1 MGPVID
7 SWLPRGGHY
16 FVSAELRE
24 QVQTSLGNAY
34 SIERELGGGGM
45 SRTYVAME
53 NALSRR
59 VVVKVLSP
67 ELAAGVSVDRFRRE
81 IMLAAKLQHPHVV
94 PVLSSGDADGLPWFT
109 MPYVEGESLR
119 AKLARGPRSISQLTG
134 ILRDVARALEFA
146 HGHGVVHRDIKPDN
160 VLLAGSSA
168 TVTDFGIAKAISA
181 ARTGPEGA
189 TLTMAGTSIG
199 SPAYMAPEQAA
210 GDPNIDHRSDI
221 YAFGCMAYELLAGR
235 PPFIGAS
242 PAKLLGA
249 HLGETPRD
257 VRELRPDAPP
267 ALADLV
273 MRCLQKDPDER
284 PSQAVDLVRVLD
296 SVTSSGSSTAA
307 PAILAPRI
315 RAGRALGMWAGAT
328 ALVGL
333 TAWAATASIGLPTW
347 VLPGSLGVMLAG
359 LPAIAFTAWVQR
371 TTQKA
376 YTATPTFTPGGT
388 PTGQGTLLTLAMKAS
403 PHVSWHRTWMGGAIA
418 VGAFVVLVVGFMVMR
433 ALGIGPAGSLM
444 GRGAFG
450 AKERLVVADFR
461 SPANDSTLGATVA
474 EAIRTDLT
482 QSANLSVM
490 TRAAVRD
497 VMQRMQKPAGASMT
511 FETAREVATREGAKA
526 VLDGAVDRVGTGYVV
541 SARLVSA
548 LDGTELATFRET
560 AADDGELI
568 ASLGEL
574 ARDVRERVGESL
586 KTIRDAKP
594 LERVTTSSLPAL
606 KKYVEGMYQIE
617 TLGDND
623 RGRALLYEAVALDS
637 TFAMAWRRL
646 AASMAVNVSTMRA
659 AQMAA
664 IEKAY
669 RYRDRLSDNERLTTE
684 AGYYSYGPSP
694 DYERTAAAY
703 EALLERDSM
712 SSPALN
718 NGGLRYA
725 RMRNYARAEELLR
738 RAIAVPQPFG
748 GSFTNLAAIQVAMG
762 KLAAAESTQ
771 AAYRSRLPSNAA
783 HWVNDATIAVGRS
796 DLAKSDEIARAA
808 FADAKVAT
816 TREFAAMQLKQ
827 GAQVRGKVRETLT
840 WLNEVAK
847 VQSAQAQTRMP
858 ALRAAL
864 DSAVLRGFFLGDT
877 TGARDQIRRAL
888 AKTQMESLPASERQW
903 LLLLYLSS
911 AVGDGA
917 AARGALQSFERDLPQ
932 MGVAQASGALADAR
946 GHAALAAGRAE
957 EAIPFFREADRTYAS
972 CERCTMINLARA
984 FDLAG
989 QRDSAIAYFQR
1000 FVDTPHPYLDE
1011 DQDWLAGSYKRLGE
1025 LYESTGD
1032 LPKAA
1037 TNLEK
1042 FIELWKD
1049 ADPELQPKVR
1059 DARGR
1064 LERIRAEMA
1073 RKG

>member
-1 MGPVID
+1 
-7 SWLPRGGHY
+7 
-16 FVSAELRE
+16 
-24 QVQTSLGNAY
+24 
-34 SIERELGGGGM
+34 M

-53 NALSRR
+53 QALSRR

-119 AKLARGPRSISQLTG
+119 ARLARGPMGLGEITG

-235 PPFIGAS
+235 PPFTGSS

-249 HLGETPRD
+249 HLGEMPRD
-257 VRELRPDAPP
+257 IRELRADTPT

-273 MRCLQKDPDER
+273 MRCLQKDPDAR
-284 PSQAVDLVRVLD
+284 PSQAIDLVRVLD
-296 SVTSSGSSTAA
+296 SVTSSGGTAA
-307 PAILAPRI
+307 APTILAPRI
-315 RAGRALGMWAGAT
+315 RAGRALALWAVAT

-333 TAWAATASIGLPTW
+333 TAWAATSVIGLPSW
-347 VLPGSLGVMLAG
+347 VFPGSLGVMMAG

-403 PHVSWHRTWMGGAIA
+403 PHVSWQRTWLGGAIA
-418 VGAFVVLVVGFMVMR
+418 VGSFVVLVVGFMVMR
-433 ALGIGPAGSLM
+433 ALGIGPVGSLM
-444 GRGAFG
+444 ARGAFG
-450 AKERLVVADFR
+450 AKEKLIVADFR
-461 SPANDSTLGATVA
+461 SPATDSTLGATVA

-482 QSANLSVM
+482 QSQNLNVM

-497 VMQRMQKPAGASMT
+497 VMQLMQKAPDASMAY
-511 FETAREVATREGAKA
+511 ETAREVATREGAKA
-526 VLDGAVDRVGTGYVV
+526 LLDGAVDRVGTGYVV

-548 LDGTELATFRET
+548 IDGGELATFRAT
-560 AADDGELI
+560 AANDGELI

-574 ARDVRERVGESL
+574 AKDIRERVGESL
-586 KTIRDAKP
+586 KTIRDTKA

-606 KKYVEGMYQIE
+606 KKYVEGMYVVE
-617 TLGDND
+617 ALDD
-623 RGRALLYEAVALDS
+623 RARGRALLYEAVAIDS
-637 TFAMAWRRL
+637 TFAMAWRRI
-646 AASMAVNVSTMRA
+646 AATYAGDGSGRA

-664 IEKAY
+664 IQKAY
-669 RYRDRLSDNERLTTE
+669 QYRDRLSDNERLTTE
-684 AGYYSYGPSP
+684 AGYHSYGPSP
-694 DYERTAAAY
+694 DLDRTIAAY
-703 EALLERDSM
+703 EALLERDSL

-718 NGGLRYA
+718 NGGIRY
-725 RMRNYARAEELLR
+725 MRKRDYERAEALLR
-738 RAIAVPQPFG
+738 RAIAIPEPFG
-748 GSFTNLAAIQVAMG
+748 GSFGNLMQTQIAQG
-762 KLAAAESTQ
+762 KFSAAEST
-771 AAYRSRLPSNAA
+771 AAAFRQLLPSSSG
-783 HWVNDATIAVGRS
+783 HWQSDAYLAVGRGHIDS
-796 DLAKSDEIARAA
+796 VESLARAT
-808 FADAKVAT
+808 FENPKL
-816 TREFAAMQLKQ
+816 AAQRDYAALMITQSSSI
-827 GAQVRGKVRETLT
+827 RGRVREAMRWAGTAESVL
-840 WLNEVAK
+840 AAR
-847 VQSAQAQTRMP
+847 SATKMP
-858 ALRAAL
+858 ELRASL
-864 DSAVLRGFFLGDT
+864 DSAWMRAFYLGDSA
-877 TGARDQIRRAL
+877 GAREQVRRVL
-888 AKTQMESLPASERQW
+888 AKTPMESLPASERQW
-903 LLLLYLSS
+903 RFLLSIAEAS
-911 AVGDGA
+911 GDAA
-917 AARGALQSFERDLPQ
+917 AARTALQAFERDLPQ
-932 MGVAQASGALADAR
+932 MGMDQAAGALAEAR
-946 GHAALAAGRAE
+946 AVSLLTAGNPAD
-957 EAIPFFREADRTYAS
+957 AIPLFREADRTFYTCA
-972 CERCTMINLARA
+972 RCTMINLARA

-1000 FVDTPHPYLDE
+1000 FVDTPHVFMFE
-1011 DQDWLAGSYKRLGE
+1011 DQDFLAGSYKRLGE
-1025 LYESTGD
+1025 LYEAAGD

-1037 TNLEK
+1037 ANLEK
-1042 FIELWKD
+1042 FVELWKD

-1059 DARGR
+1059 DARER
-1064 LERIRAEMA
+1064 LTRIRAELA
-1073 RKG
+1073 RRG

>member
-1 MGPVID
+1 MSV
-7 SWLPRGGHY
+7 
-16 FVSAELRE
+16 ELRE
-24 QVQTSLGNAY
+24 QVQTSLGSAY

-53 NALSRR
+53 QALSRR

-67 ELAAGVSVDRFRRE
+67 ELAAGVSVERFRRE
-81 IMLAAKLQHPHVV
+81 IMLAAKLQHPHIV

-119 AKLARGPRSISQLTG
+119 HRLSRGALGIGEATG

-168 TVTDFGIAKAISA
+168 TVTDFGIAKAITA

-199 SPAYMAPEQAA
+199 SPAYMSPEQAA

-235 PPFIGAS
+235 PPFIGSS

-257 VRELRPDAPP
+257 VRELRVDVPP

-273 MRCLQKDPDER
+273 MRSLAKDPDHR
-284 PSQAVDLVRVLD
+284 PGQASDLVRVLD
-296 SVTSSGSSTAA
+296 SVTSSGASTAA
-307 PAILAPRI
+307 PSILAPRI
-315 RAGRALGMWAGAT
+315 RAGRALASWAVAT

-333 TAWAATASIGLPTW
+333 TAWAATVAIGLPSW
-347 VLPGSLGVMLAG
+347 VMPGSLGVMLAG
-359 LPAIAFTAWVQR
+359 LPAIVFTAWVQR

-388 PTGQGTLLTLAMKAS
+388 PTGQGTLMTLAMKAS

-418 VGAFVVLVVGFMVMR
+418 VGAFVVLVVGWMVMR
-433 ALGIGPAGSLM
+433 ALGIGPAGSLI

-450 AKERLVVADFR
+450 AKEKLVVADFR

-497 VMQRMQKPAGASMT
+497 VMQLMQKAAGASMT
-511 FETAREVATREGAKA
+511 YEIAREVATREGAKA
-526 VLDGAVDRVGTGYVV
+526 LLDGAVDRVGTGYVV

-548 LDGTELATFRET
+548 LDGGELETFRVT
-560 AADDGELI
+560 AANDGELI

-574 ARDVRERVGESL
+574 AKDVRERVGESL
-586 KTIRDAKP
+586 KSIRETRA
-594 LERVTTSSLPAL
+594 LERVTTASLPAL

-617 TLGDND
+617 ALGDND
-623 RGRALLYEAVALDS
+623 RGPALLYEAVALDS
-637 TFAMAWRRL
+637 TFAMAWRRI
-646 AASMAVNVSTMRA
+646 AASLSIYGPTRRA

-684 AGYYSYGPSP
+684 AGYYSFGPNP
-694 DYERTAAAY
+694 DLERSAAAY
-703 EALLERDSM
+703 EAILERDST

-725 RMRNYARAEELLR
+725 QMRNYARAEELLR
-738 RAIAVPQPFG
+738 RATAVPQPFG
-748 GSFTNLAAIQVAMG
+748 GAFTNLVGLQVAMG
-762 KLAAAESTQ
+762 KLSAAESTQ
-771 AAYRSRLPSNAA
+771 AAFRSRLPSNTGR
-783 HWVNDATIAVGRS
+783 WYSDAILAVGRS
-796 DLAKSDEIARAA
+796 DLARSDSIARAA
-808 FADAKVAT
+808 FADPKAASS
-816 TREFAAMQLKQ
+816 REFSAIQLKQ
-827 GAQVRGKVRETLT
+827 SAQVGGRIREALN
-840 WLNEVAK
+840 WLGEVAEL
-847 VQSAQAQTRMP
+847 QSGEAQTRLP

-864 DSAVLRGFFLGDT
+864 DSAFLRAFFVGDT
-877 TGARDQIRRAL
+877 AAAREQIRRAL
-888 AKTQMESLPASERQW
+888 AKTPMESLQASERPWQQV
-903 LLLLYLSS
+903 LYLAS
-911 AVGDGA
+911 ASGDAA
-917 AARGALQSFERDLPQ
+917 AARGALQAFERDLPQ
-932 MGVAQASGALADAR
+932 MGVEQASGALAEAR
-946 GHAALAAGRAE
+946 GHAALAAGRAAD
-957 EAIPFFREADRTYAS
+957 AIPLFREADRTYAS
-972 CERCTMINLARA
+972 CARCAMINLARA
-984 FDLAG
+984 FDLSG
-989 QRDSAIAYFQR
+989 KRDSAIAYFQQ
-1000 FVDTPHPYLDE
+1000 FVDTPHGYLDE

-1037 TNLEK
+1037 TNLQK
-1042 FIELWKD
+1042 FIELWKN
-1049 ADPELQPKVR
+1049 ADPELQPRVR
-1059 DARGR
+1059 DARAR

>member
-1 MGPVID
+1 
-7 SWLPRGGHY
+7 
-16 FVSAELRE
+16 VSVELRD
-24 QVQTSLGNAY
+24 QVQSSLGTAY
-34 SIERELGGGGM
+34 TIERELGGGGM

-53 NALSRR
+53 QALSRR

-81 IMLAAKLQHPHVV
+81 IMLAAKLQHPHIV

-119 AKLARGPRSISQLTG
+119 ARLSRGPLGIGAVTG

-146 HGHGVVHRDIKPDN
+146 HSHGVVHRDIKPDN

-168 TVTDFGIAKAISA
+168 TVTDFGIAKAITA

-235 PPFIGAS
+235 PPFVGQS

-249 HLGETPRD
+249 HLGEAPRD
-257 VRELRPDAPP
+257 VREFRADAPP
-267 ALADLV
+267 VLADLV
-273 MRCLQKDPDER
+273 MRCLAKDPDHR
-284 PSQAVDLVRVLD
+284 PSQATDLVRVLD

-315 RAGRALGMWAGAT
+315 RAARALAMWAGAT

-333 TAWAATASIGLPTW
+333 TAWAATTVIGLPSW
-347 VLPGSLGVMLAG
+347 VFPGSLGVMMAG

-403 PHVSWHRTWMGGAIA
+403 PHVSWQRTWMGGAVA

-433 ALGIGPAGSLM
+433 ALGIGPVGSLM
-444 GRGAFG
+444 ARGAFG
-450 AKERLVVADFR
+450 AKEKLIVADFR
-461 SPANDSTLGATVA
+461 SPASDSTLGSTVA

-497 VMQRMQKPAGASMT
+497 VMQLMQKDPGASMT
-511 FETAREVATREGAKA
+511 YETAREVATREGAKA
-526 VLDGAVDRVGTGYVV
+526 LLDGSVERVGTGYVV
-541 SARLVSA
+541 SSRLVSA
-548 LDGTELATFRET
+548 LDGAELATFRAT
-560 AADDGELI
+560 AANDGELI
-568 ASLGEL
+568 SSLGGL
-574 ARDVRERVGESL
+574 AKDIRERVGESL
-586 KTIRDAKP
+586 KSIREAKS

-606 KKYVEGMYQIE
+606 KKYVEGLYLIQA
-617 TLGDND
+617 LGDVE
-623 RGRALLYEAVALDS
+623 RGRALLYESVAIDS
-637 TFAMAWRRL
+637 TFAMAWRRI
-646 AASMAVNVSTMRA
+646 AASYVGGGSGRA

-669 RYRDRLSDNERLTTE
+669 RYRDRLSDNERLVTE
-684 AGYYSYGPSP
+684 AGYHSYGPAP
-694 DYERTAAAY
+694 DLDRIIAAY
-703 EALLERDSM
+703 DALLERDSLNG
-712 SSPALN
+712 PALN
-718 NGGLRYA
+718 NGGSRYA
-725 RMRNYARAEELLR
+725 AKRDYARAEQLLR
-738 RAIAVPQPFG
+738 RASLLQGPFG
-748 GSFTNLAAIQVAMG
+748 GAFLNLTEAQIAQG
-762 KLAAAESTQ
+762 KFAAAESTAVAFR
-771 AAYRSRLPSNAA
+771 AALPSNGG
-783 HWVNDATIAVGRS
+783 HWALDASIAIGRL
-796 DLAKSDEIARAA
+796 DFTTVEQ
-808 FADAKVAT
+808 VAT
-816 TREFAAMQLKQ
+816 STYNDPKAGTQRDFSSFTL
-827 GAQVRGKVRETLT
+827 AQVRSVRGQIRHAMRFVGESEAIAAARSDT
-840 WLNEVAK
+840 K
-847 VQSAQAQTRMP
+847 MP
-858 ALRAAL
+858 VLRASL
-864 DSAVLRGFFLGDT
+864 DSAWMRAFFLGDAA
-877 TGARDQIRRAL
+877 GAREQVRKAL
-888 AKTQMESLPASERQW
+888 ATIPMESLPASERLWQ
-903 LLLLYLSS
+903 YLIAIAQAS
-911 AVGDGA
+911 ADTP
-917 AARGALQSFERDLPQ
+917 AARTALRSFERDLPQ
-932 MGVAQASGALADAR
+932 MGVLQSSGALAEAR
-946 GHAALAAGRAE
+946 GHVALAEGRAVD
-957 EAIPFFREADRTYAS
+957 AIPLFREADRTYAA
-972 CERCTMINLARA
+972 CARCTMIALARA

-1000 FVDTPHPYLDE
+1000 FIDTPHAYLDQ

-1025 LYESTGD
+1025 LHEAAGD
-1032 LPKAA
+1032 LPKAVS
-1037 TNLEK
+1037 NLEK

-1059 DARGR
+1059 DARDR
-1064 LERIRAEMA
+1064 LTRLRAEIA
-1073 RKG
+1073 RRG

>member
-1 MGPVID
+1 MSV
-7 SWLPRGGHY
+7 
-16 FVSAELRE
+16 ELRD
-24 QVQTSLGNAY
+24 QVQSSLGTAY
-34 SIERELGGGGM
+34 TIERELGGGGM

-53 NALSRR
+53 QALSRR

-81 IMLAAKLQHPHVV
+81 IMLAAKLQHPHIV

-119 AKLARGPRSISQLTG
+119 ARLSRGPLGIGAITG

-146 HGHGVVHRDIKPDN
+146 HAHGVVHRDIKPDN

-168 TVTDFGIAKAISA
+168 TVTDFGIAKAITA

-235 PPFIGAS
+235 PPFIGTS

-257 VRELRPDAPP
+257 VREFRPDAPP

-273 MRCLQKDPDER
+273 MRCLAKDPDHR
-284 PSQAVDLVRVLD
+284 PSQASDVVRVLD
-296 SVTSSGSSTAA
+296 SVTSSGASAAA

-315 RAGRALGMWAGAT
+315 RAGRALAMWAGAT

-333 TAWAATASIGLPTW
+333 TAWAATAVIGLPSW
-347 VLPGSLGVMLAG
+347 VFPGSLGVMMAG

-418 VGAFVVLVVGFMVMR
+418 VGAFVVLVVGWMVMR
-433 ALGIGPAGSLM
+433 ALGIGPAGSLI

-461 SPANDSTLGATVA
+461 SPASDSTLGATVA
-474 EAIRTDLT
+474 EAIRTDLA

-497 VMQRMQKPAGASMT
+497 VMQLMQKDPGASMIY
-511 FETAREVATREGAKA
+511 ETAREVATREGAKA
-526 VLDGAVDRVGTGYVV
+526 LLDGAVDRVGTGYVV

-548 LDGTELATFRET
+548 IDGGELATFRAT
-560 AADDGELI
+560 AANDGELI
-568 ASLGEL
+568 SALGGL
-574 ARDVRERVGESL
+574 AKDIRETVGESL
-586 KTIRDAKP
+586 KTIRDTKA
-594 LERVTTSSLPAL
+594 LERVTTASLPAL
-606 KKYVEGMYQIE
+606 KKYVEGMYVIE
-617 TLGDND
+617 ALDD
-623 RGRALLYEAVALDS
+623 RERGRAMLYEAVSIDS
-637 TFAMAWRRL
+637 TFAMAWRRI
-646 AASMAVNVSTMRA
+646 AASYAGQGSGRA

-684 AGYYSYGPSP
+684 AGYHSYGPSP
-694 DYERTAAAY
+694 DIERTVAAY
-703 EALLERDSM
+703 EALLERDSL

-718 NGGLRYA
+718 NGGLRY
-725 RMRNYARAEELLR
+725 RLMRNYARSEELLR
-738 RAIAVPQPFG
+738 RAIAIPEPFG
-748 GSFTNLAAIQVAMG
+748 GSFTNLIETQVARG
-762 KLAAAESTQ
+762 NLAAAETT
-771 AAYRSRLPSNAA
+771 AAAFRRVLPSSAA
-783 HWVNDATIAVGRS
+783 HWQADANIAVGRMDIDS
-796 DLAKSDEIARAA
+796 LASMAKAKLADPKAA
-808 FADAKVAT
+808 SQRD
-816 TREFAAMQLKQ
+816 FAALLLGQVN
-827 GAQVRGKVRETLT
+827 AVRGKVREATR
-840 WLNEVAK
+840 WIGESEAIQ
-847 VQSAQAQTRMP
+847 VQQSETKMP
-858 ALRAAL
+858 VLRASL
-864 DSAVLRGFFLGDT
+864 DSAWFRTFFLGDAE
-877 TGARDQIRRAL
+877 GGREQVRRAL
-888 AKTQMESLPASERQW
+888 AQTPMESLPPSERLW
-903 LLLLYLSS
+903 SYVLYI
-911 AVGDGA
+911 AHATGDAGA
-917 AARGALQSFERDLPQ
+917 AQTALQALERDLPQ
-932 MGVAQASGALADAR
+932 MGVAEAAGALAEAR
-946 GHAALAAGRAE
+946 GYAELAAGRGAA
-957 EAIPFFREADRTYAS
+957 AIPHFREADRTFAS
-972 CERCTMINLARA
+972 CDRCAMINLARA

-1000 FVDTPHPYLDE
+1000 FIDTPHAYLFE

-1025 LYESTGD
+1025 LYEAAGD

-1059 DARGR
+1059 DARER
-1064 LERIRAEMA
+1064 LTRIRAELA
-1073 RKG
+1073 RRG

>member
-1 MGPVID
+1 MSV
-7 SWLPRGGHY
+7 
-16 FVSAELRE
+16 ELRD
-24 QVQTSLGNAY
+24 QVQSSLGTAY

-53 NALSRR
+53 QALSRR

-81 IMLAAKLQHPHVV
+81 IMLAAKLQHPHIV

-119 AKLARGPRSISQLTG
+119 ARLSRGPLGIGEITG

-146 HGHGVVHRDIKPDN
+146 HAHGVVHRDIKPDN

-168 TVTDFGIAKAISA
+168 TVTDFGIAKAITA

-221 YAFGCMAYELLAGR
+221 YAFGCMAYEMLAGR
-235 PPFIGAS
+235 PPFIGSS

-249 HLGETPRD
+249 HLGEAPRD
-257 VRELRPDAPP
+257 VREFRADTPP
-267 ALADLV
+267 ALAELV
-273 MRCLQKDPDER
+273 MRCLQKDPDHR
-284 PSQAVDLVRVLD
+284 PSQAIDLVRVLD

-315 RAGRALGMWAGAT
+315 RAGRALALWAGAT

-333 TAWAATASIGLPTW
+333 TAWAATAVIGLPSW
-347 VLPGSLGVMLAG
+347 VFPGSLGVMMAG

-418 VGAFVVLVVGFMVMR
+418 VGAFVMLVVGFMVMR
-433 ALGIGPAGSLM
+433 ALGIGPVGSLM
-444 GRGAFG
+444 ARGAFG
-450 AKERLVVADFR
+450 AKEKLIVADFR
-461 SPANDSTLGATVA
+461 SPASDTTLGATVA

-497 VMQRMQKPAGASMT
+497 VMQLMQKDPSASMRY
-511 FETAREVATREGAKA
+511 ETAREVATREGAKA
-526 VLDGAVDRVGTGYVV
+526 LLDGSVERVGTGYVV

-548 LDGTELATFRET
+548 LDGSEMATFRAT
-560 AADDGELI
+560 AANDGELI
-568 ASLGEL
+568 ASLGGL
-574 ARDVRERVGESL
+574 AKDIRERVGESL
-586 KTIRDAKP
+586 KTIRDAKA
-594 LERVTTSSLPAL
+594 LERVTTASLPAL
-606 KKYVEGMYQIE
+606 KKYVEGMYVIE
-617 TLGDND
+617 ALDD
-623 RGRALLYEAVALDS
+623 RERGRTLLYEAVAIDS
-637 TFAMAWRRL
+637 TFAMAWRRI
-646 AASMAVNVSTMRA
+646 AASYAGQGSGRS

-684 AGYYSYGPSP
+684 AGYHSYGPAP
-694 DYERTAAAY
+694 DFDRTIAAY
-703 EALLERDSM
+703 EALMERDSV

-718 NGGLRYA
+718 NGGLRYLFKSD
-725 RMRNYARAEELLR
+725 YARAEQLLR
-738 RAIAVPQPFG
+738 RAIAVPEPFG
-748 GSFTNLAAIQVAMG
+748 GSFGNLMQAQLSQG
-762 KLAAAESTQ
+762 KLAAAEST
-771 AAYRSRLPSNAA
+771 AVKFREALPSSAA
-783 HWVNDATIAVGRS
+783 HWRGDAQIAVFRQDFDSLERLTRS
-796 DLAKSDEIARAA
+796 VFTDPK
-808 FADAKVAT
+808 KVTQRDFSSMVLGQVSA
-816 TREFAAMQLKQ
+816 
-827 GAQVRGKVRETLT
+827 VRGKVRDAMRWTGESEAILARNSDT
-840 WLNEVAK
+840 K
-847 VQSAQAQTRMP
+847 MP
-858 ALRAAL
+858 VLRASL
-864 DSAVLRGFFLGDT
+864 DSAWLRAHFLGDAA
-877 TGARDQIRRAL
+877 GARDQLRRAL
-888 AKTQMESLPASERQW
+888 ATVPMESLPASERQW
-903 LLLLYLSS
+903 DFLLQI
-911 AVGDGA
+911 AEVTGDLP
-917 AARGALQSFERDLPQ
+917 AARSALQSIERDLPQ
-932 MGVAQASGALADAR
+932 MGVAQSAGALARAR
-946 GHAALAAGRAE
+946 AALEMTAGRPEA
-957 EAIPFFREADRTYAS
+957 AIPLLREAERTYYL
-972 CERCTMINLARA
+972 CDRCAMIPLARA

-1000 FVDTPHPYLDE
+1000 FVDTPHTFLFE

-1025 LYESTGD
+1025 LYEASGD

-1042 FIELWKD
+1042 FVELWKD

-1059 DARGR
+1059 DARDR
-1064 LERIRAEMA
+1064 LTRIRAELA
-1073 RKG
+1073 RRG

>member
-1 MGPVID
+1 
-7 SWLPRGGHY
+7 
-16 FVSAELRE
+16 VSIELRD
-24 QVQTSLGNAY
+24 QVQSSLGTAY
-34 SIERELGGGGM
+34 TIERELGGGGM

-53 NALSRR
+53 QALSRR

-81 IMLAAKLQHPHVV
+81 IMLAAKLQHPHIV
-94 PVLSSGDADGLPWFT
+94 PVLSSGDAEGLPWFT

-119 AKLARGPRSISQLTG
+119 ARLSRGPLGIGAVTG
-134 ILRDVARALEFA
+134 IMRDVARALEFA
-146 HGHGVVHRDIKPDN
+146 HSHGVVHRDIKPDN

-168 TVTDFGIAKAISA
+168 TVTDFGIAKAITA

-235 PPFIGAS
+235 PPFTGSS

-249 HLGETPRD
+249 HLGEAPRD
-257 VRELRPDAPP
+257 VREFRADAPP

-273 MRCLQKDPDER
+273 MRCLQKDPDAR
-284 PSQAVDLVRVLD
+284 PSQASDLVRVLD

-315 RAGRALGMWAGAT
+315 RAGRALAMWAGAT

-333 TAWAATASIGLPTW
+333 TAWAATSVIGLPSW
-347 VLPGSLGVMLAG
+347 VFPGSLGVMMAG

-418 VGAFVVLVVGFMVMR
+418 VGAFVVLVVGWMVMR
-433 ALGIGPAGSLM
+433 ALGIGPAASLI

-450 AKERLVVADFR
+450 TKEKLVVADFR
-461 SPANDSTLGATVA
+461 SPASDSTLGATVA

-497 VMQRMQKPAGASMT
+497 VMQLMQKDPGASMVY
-511 FETAREVATREGAKA
+511 ETAREVATREGAKA
-526 VLDGAVDRVGTGYVV
+526 LLDGAVDRVGTGYVV

-548 LDGTELATFRET
+548 IDGGELATFRAT
-560 AADDGELI
+560 AANDGELI
-568 ASLGEL
+568 SALGGL
-574 ARDVRERVGESL
+574 AKDIRETVGESL
-586 KTIRDAKP
+586 KTIRDTKA
-594 LERVTTSSLPAL
+594 LERVTTASLPAL
-606 KKYVEGMYQIE
+606 KKYVEGMYVIE
-617 TLGDND
+617 ALDD
-623 RGRALLYEAVALDS
+623 RERGRAMLYEAVSIDS
-637 TFAMAWRRL
+637 TFAMAWRRI
-646 AASMAVNVSTMRA
+646 AASYAGQGSGRA
-659 AQMAA
+659 AQMTA

-684 AGYYSYGPSP
+684 AGYHSYGPSP
-694 DYERTAAAY
+694 DIERTVAAY
-703 EALLERDSM
+703 EALLERDSL

-718 NGGLRYA
+718 NGGLRY
-725 RMRNYARAEELLR
+725 RLMRNYARSEELLR
-738 RAIAVPQPFG
+738 RAIAIPEPFG
-748 GSFTNLAAIQVAMG
+748 GSFTNLIETQVAQG
-762 KLAAAESTQ
+762 NLAAAETT
-771 AAYRSRLPSNAA
+771 AAAFRRALPSSAA
-783 HWVNDATIAVGRS
+783 HWQADANIAVGRMDVDS
-796 DLAKSDEIARAA
+796 LAAMAKAKLADPKAA
-808 FADAKVAT
+808 SQRD
-816 TREFAAMQLKQ
+816 FAALLLGQVN
-827 GAQVRGKVRETLT
+827 AVRGKVREATR
-840 WLNEVAK
+840 WIGESEAIQ
-847 VQSAQAQTRMP
+847 VQQSETKMP
-858 ALRAAL
+858 VLRASL
-864 DSAVLRGFFLGDT
+864 DSAWFRTFFLGDAE
-877 TGARDQIRRAL
+877 GGREQVRRAL
-888 AKTQMESLPASERQW
+888 ARTPMESLPPSERLW
-903 LLLLYLSS
+903 SYMLYI
-911 AVGDGA
+911 AHAAGDAGA
-917 AARGALQSFERDLPQ
+917 AQTALQALERDMPQ
-932 MGVAQASGALADAR
+932 MGVAQAAGALAEAR
-946 GHAALAAGRAE
+946 GYAELAAGRGAA
-957 EAIPFFREADRTYAS
+957 AIPHFREADRTFAS
-972 CERCTMINLARA
+972 CDRCAMINLARA

-1000 FVDTPHPYLDE
+1000 FIDTPHAYLFE

-1025 LYESTGD
+1025 LYEAAGD

-1042 FIELWKD
+1042 FVDLWKD

-1059 DARGR
+1059 DARER
-1064 LERIRAEMA
+1064 LTRIRAELA
-1073 RKG
+1073 RRG

>member
-1 MGPVID
+1 M
-7 SWLPRGGHY
+7 
-16 FVSAELRE
+16 SAELRE
-24 QVQTSLGNAY
+24 QVQSSLGNAY

-53 NALSRR
+53 HALSRR

-119 AKLARGPRSISQLTG
+119 AKLARGPMSISQVTG

-168 TVTDFGIAKAISA
+168 TVTDFGIAKAITA

-249 HLGETPRD
+249 HLGEAPRD
-257 VRELRPDAPP
+257 VRELRPDVPP
-267 ALADLV
+267 VLADLV
-273 MRCLQKDPDER
+273 MRCLAKDPDHR
-284 PSQAVDLVRVLD
+284 PSQASDLVRVLD
-296 SVTSSGSSTAA
+296 SVTSSGASSAA

-315 RAGRALGMWAGAT
+315 RAGRAIGLWAA
-328 ALVGL
+328 ASAFVGL
-333 TAWAATASIGLPTW
+333 IAWAATDVIGLPAW
-347 VLPGSLGVMLAG
+347 VLPGSLGIMLAG
-359 LPAIAFTAWVQR
+359 LPVIAFTAWVQR

-388 PTGQGTLLTLAMKAS
+388 PTNQGTLVTLAMKAS
-403 PHVSWHRTWMGGAIA
+403 PHVSWRRAWMGGAIA
-418 VGAFVVLVVGFMVMR
+418 VGSFVTLVVAFLVMR
-433 ALGIGPAGSLM
+433 ALGIGPAGSLI

-461 SPANDSTLGATVA
+461 SPASDSTLGATVA

-497 VMQRMQKPAGASMT
+497 VMQLMQKSPDASMAY
-511 FETAREVATREGAKA
+511 ETAREVATREGAKA
-526 VLDGAVDRVGTGYVV
+526 VLDGSVERVGTGYVV

-548 LDGTELATFRET
+548 LDGGELATFRAT

-568 ASLGEL
+568 ASLGGL
-574 ARDVRERVGESL
+574 AKDIRERVGESL
-586 KTIRDAKP
+586 KSIRAAKS

-606 KKYVEGMYQIE
+606 KKYVEGLYAIQALGE
-617 TLGDND
+617 TE
-623 RGRALLYEAVALDS
+623 RGRALLYESVAIDS
-637 TFAMAWRRL
+637 TFAMAWRRI
-646 AASMAVNVSTMRA
+646 AASYASVGSGRA

-669 RYRDRLSDNERLTTE
+669 RHRERLSDNERLVTE
-684 AGYYSYGPSP
+684 AGYHSYGPAP
-694 DYERTAAAY
+694 DLDRTIAAY
-703 EALLERDSM
+703 DALLERDSLNG
-712 SSPALN
+712 PALN
-718 NGGLRYA
+718 NAGIRYA
-725 RMRNYARAEELLR
+725 TKRDYAHSEQLLR
-738 RAIAVPQPFG
+738 RAIALQGPFG
-748 GSFTNLAAIQVAMG
+748 GAFSNLADAQVAQG
-762 KLAAAESTQ
+762 KFAAAESTGVLF
-771 AAYRSRLPSNAA
+771 RSALPSHAA
-783 HWVNDATIAVGRS
+783 LWAVDAT
-796 DLAKSDEIARAA
+796 
-808 FADAKVAT
+808 VAT
-816 TREFAAMQLKQ
+816 GRLDFAKLEDVLTAARNDPKAASSRDFYTQFEMQLSAIRGRVRKAMQFSSEFEAIAA
-827 GAQVRGKVRETLT
+827 AQSDTK
-840 WLNEVAK
+840 
-847 VQSAQAQTRMP
+847 MP
-858 ALRAAL
+858 ILRASL
-864 DSAVLRGFFLGDT
+864 DSAWLRAHFFGDGP
-877 TGARDQIRRAL
+877 GAREQVRKAL
-888 AKTQMESLPASERQW
+888 AAIPMESLPASERLWQF
-903 LLLLYLSS
+903 LILIAQES
-911 AVGDGA
+911 GDAAGA
-917 AARGALQSFERDLPQ
+917 RAALRAFERDLPQ
-932 MGVAQASGALADAR
+932 MGVEQASGALAEAR
-946 GHAALAAGRAE
+946 GVTALAEGRAT
-957 EAIPFFREADRTYAS
+957 EAIPLFREADRTYAA
-972 CERCTMINLARA
+972 CDRCTMISLARA
-984 FDLAG
+984 FDLSG
-989 QRDSAIAYFQR
+989 QRDSAIAYLQR
-1000 FVDTPHPYLDE
+1000 FVDTPHSYLFV

-1025 LYESTGD
+1025 LYEASGD
-1032 LPKAA
+1032 LPKAVA
-1037 TNLEK
+1037 NLEK
-1042 FIELWKD
+1042 FTELWKD

-1059 DARGR
+1059 DARSR
-1064 LERIRAEMA
+1064 LERIRAELA

>member
-1 MGPVID
+1 MSV
-7 SWLPRGGHY
+7 
-16 FVSAELRE
+16 ELRD
-24 QVQTSLGNAY
+24 QVQTSLGSAY

-53 NALSRR
+53 QALSRR

-67 ELAAGVSVDRFRRE
+67 ELAAGVSVERFRRE
-81 IMLAAKLQHPHVV
+81 IMLAAKLQHPHIV
-94 PVLSSGDADGLPWFT
+94 PVLSSGDAEGLPWFT
-109 MPYVEGESLR
+109 MPFVEGESLR
-119 AKLARGPRSISQLTG
+119 HRLSRGPLGIGEVTG

-168 TVTDFGIAKAISA
+168 TVTDFGIAKAITA

-235 PPFIGAS
+235 PPFIGSS

-257 VRELRPDAPP
+257 IRELRADVPP

-273 MRCLQKDPDER
+273 MRSLAKDPDHR
-284 PSQAVDLVRVLD
+284 PGQSSDLVRVLD
-296 SVTSSGSSTAA
+296 SVTSSGASTAA

-315 RAGRALGMWAGAT
+315 RAGRALASWAGAT

-333 TAWAATASIGLPTW
+333 TAWAATVAIGLPSW
-347 VLPGSLGVMLAG
+347 VMPGSLGVMLAG

-403 PHVSWHRTWMGGAIA
+403 PHVSWRRTWMGGAIA

-433 ALGIGPAGSLM
+433 AMGIGPAGSLI
-444 GRGAFG
+444 GRGTFG
-450 AKERLVVADFR
+450 AREKLIVADFR

-482 QSANLSVM
+482 QSASLSVM
-490 TRAAVRD
+490 TRAAVRE
-497 VMQRMQKPAGASMT
+497 VMQLMQKDPSASMHY
-511 FETAREVATREGAKA
+511 ETAREVATREGAKA
-526 VLDGAVDRVGTGYVV
+526 LLDGAVDRVGTGYVV

-548 LDGTELATFRET
+548 MDGRELATFRAT
-560 AADDGELI
+560 AANDGELI
-568 ASLGEL
+568 ASLGGL
-574 ARDVRERVGESL
+574 AKDIRERVGESL
-586 KTIRDAKP
+586 KTIRDTKA
-594 LERVTTSSLPAL
+594 LERVTTASLPAL
-606 KKYVEGMYQIE
+606 KKYVEGMYVIE
-617 TLGDND
+617 ALDD
-623 RGRALLYEAVALDS
+623 RERGRAMLSEAVAIDS
-637 TFAMAWRRL
+637 TFAMAWRRI
-646 AASMAVNVSTMRA
+646 AASYQGQGSGRA

-684 AGYYSYGPSP
+684 AGYHSYGPNP
-694 DYERTAAAY
+694 DLEKTLAAY
-703 EALLERDSM
+703 EALLERDSV

-718 NGGLRYA
+718 NGGIRYLG
-725 RMRNYARAEELLR
+725 MRNLARSEELLR
-738 RAIAVPQPFG
+738 RAIAIPEPFG
-748 GSFTNLAAIQVAMG
+748 GSFGNLIQAQVAQG
-762 KLAAAESTQ
+762 KLAAAETT
-771 AAYRSRLPSNAA
+771 AAKFRQILPSSAA
-783 HWVNDATIAVGRS
+783 HWQSDAYIATARMDFDSVEKIARTTYADPKAVTQRDFATLLVAQVNAVHGRVRDAIRWMGESEAILAERS
-796 DLAKSDEIARAA
+796 DTK
-808 FADAKVAT
+808 
-816 TREFAAMQLKQ
+816 
-827 GAQVRGKVRETLT
+827 
-840 WLNEVAK
+840 
-847 VQSAQAQTRMP
+847 MP
-858 ALRAAL
+858 VLRASL
-864 DSAVLRGFFLGDT
+864 DSAWYRTFYLGDIE
-877 TGARDQIRRAL
+877 GGREQVRRAL
-888 AKTQMESLPASERQW
+888 ARTPMESLPPSERLW
-903 LLLLYLSS
+903 TYLIFI
-911 AVGDGA
+911 AQAAGDAA
-917 AARGALQSFERDLPQ
+917 AARSALQAFERDLPQ
-932 MGVAQASGALADAR
+932 MGVSQSVGALAEAR
-946 GHAALAAGRAE
+946 GFAELAAGRGAE
-957 EAIPFFREADRTYAS
+957 AVPYFREADRTYAS
-972 CERCTMINLARA
+972 CDRCAMINLARA

-989 QRDSAIAYFQR
+989 QRDSAISYFQK
-1000 FVDTPHPYLDE
+1000 FVDVPHPFMFE

-1025 LYESTGD
+1025 LYEAAGD

-1042 FIELWKD
+1042 FVELWKD

-1059 DARGR
+1059 DARER
-1064 LERIRAEMA
+1064 LTRVRAELA
-1073 RKG
+1073 RRG

>member
-1 MGPVID
+1 VT
-7 SWLPRGGHY
+7 
-16 FVSAELRE
+16 AELRD
-24 QVQTSLGNAY
+24 QVQLSLGTAY
-34 SIERELGGGGM
+34 IIERELGGGGM

-53 NALSRR
+53 QALSRR

-119 AKLARGPRSISQLTG
+119 ARLARGTMGIGEITG

-210 GDPNIDHRSDI
+210 GDPNIDHRSDL

-235 PPFIGAS
+235 PPFTGTS

-249 HLGETPRD
+249 HLGEVPRD
-257 VRELRPDAPP
+257 VREFRADTPP

-273 MRCLQKDPDER
+273 MRCLAKDPDER
-284 PSQAVDLVRVLD
+284 PSQAIDLVRVLD
-296 SVTSSGSSTAA
+296 SVTSSGAATAA
-307 PAILAPRI
+307 PAILSPRI
-315 RAGRALGMWAGAT
+315 RAGRALAMWAGAT

-333 TAWAATASIGLPTW
+333 TAWAATVVVGLPGW

-371 TTQKA
+371 TTQRA

-388 PTGQGTLLTLAMKAS
+388 PTGQGTLMTLAMKAS
-403 PHVSWHRTWMGGAIA
+403 PHVSWQRTWLGGAVA

-433 ALGIGPAGSLM
+433 ALGIGPAATLI

-450 AKERLVVADFR
+450 AKEKLIVADFR
-461 SPANDSTLGATVA
+461 SPSNDSTLGATVA

-482 QSANLSVM
+482 QSANLNVM

-497 VMQRMQKPAGASMT
+497 VMQLMRKDPGASLLY
-511 FETAREVATREGAKA
+511 ETAREVATREGAKA
-526 VLDGAVDRVGTGYVV
+526 LLDGAVDRVGTGYVV

-548 LDGTELATFRET
+548 LDGGELATFRVT
-560 AADDGELI
+560 AANDGELI
-568 ASLGEL
+568 SSLGKL
-574 ARDVRERVGESL
+574 AKDVREEVGESL
-586 KTIRDAKP
+586 KSIRDTKA
-594 LERVTTSSLPAL
+594 LERVTTASLSAL
-606 KKYVEGMYQIE
+606 KKYVEGMYVIE
-617 TLGDND
+617 ALDD
-623 RGRALLYEAVALDS
+623 RVRGRAMLYEAVAIDS
-637 TFAMAWRRL
+637 TFAMAWRRI
-646 AASMAVNVSTMRA
+646 AASYAADGSGRA

-694 DYERTAAAY
+694 DLDRTIAAY
-703 EALLERDSM
+703 EALLERDSV

-718 NGGLRYA
+718 NGGIRY
-725 RMRNYARAEELLR
+725 MRKRDFERAEELLR
-738 RAIAVPQPFG
+738 RAIAIPEPFG
-748 GSFTNLAAIQVAMG
+748 GSFGNLIQAQVAQG
-762 KLAAAESTQ
+762 KFAAAETT
-771 AAYRSRLPSNAA
+771 AAAFRAALPSSSG
-783 HWVNDATIAVGRS
+783 HWQSKAVIATARGQIDSVESMSRATFENPKLTTQRDFASMMLMQTSSIRGR
-796 DLAKSDEIARAA
+796 
-808 FADAKVAT
+808 
-816 TREFAAMQLKQ
+816 
-827 GAQVRGKVRETLT
+827 VREAMRWAGETESIL
-840 WLNEVAK
+840 AAR
-847 VQSAQAQTRMP
+847 SATRMP
-858 ALRAAL
+858 ELRASL
-864 DSAVLRGFFLGDT
+864 DSARIRAFFLGDAA
-877 TGARDQIRRAL
+877 GAREQVRRAL
-888 AKTQMESLPASERQW
+888 AKIPMESLPPSERQW
-903 LLLLYLSS
+903 QYLLWIAEAS
-911 AVGDGA
+911 GDAA
-917 AARGALQSFERDLPQ
+917 AARAALQAIERDLPQ
-932 MGVAQASGALADAR
+932 MGVEQSAGALAEAR
-946 GHAALAAGRAE
+946 AVALMAAGKPAD
-957 EAIPFFREADRTYAS
+957 AIPLFREAVRNFFSCDRCA
-972 CERCTMINLARA
+972 MINLARA

-989 QRDSAIAYFQR
+989 QRDSAITYFQR
-1000 FVDTPHPYLDE
+1000 FIDTPHAFMFE
-1011 DQDWLAGSYKRLGE
+1011 DQDFLAGSYKRLGE
-1025 LYESTGD
+1025 LYEAAGD

-1042 FIELWKD
+1042 FVTLWKD

-1059 DARGR
+1059 DARDR
-1064 LERIRAEMA
+1064 LQRIRAELA
-1073 RKG
+1073 RRG

>member
-1 MGPVID
+1 LSV
-7 SWLPRGGHY
+7 
-16 FVSAELRE
+16 ELRD
-24 QVQTSLGNAY
+24 QVQTSLGSAY

-53 NALSRR
+53 QALSRR

-67 ELAAGVSVDRFRRE
+67 ELAAGVSVERFRRE

-94 PVLSSGDADGLPWFT
+94 PVLSSGDANGLPWFT
-109 MPYVEGESLR
+109 MPFVEGESLR
-119 AKLARGPRSISQLTG
+119 HRLSRGPLGIGEVTG

-168 TVTDFGIAKAISA
+168 TVTDFGIAKAITA

-235 PPFIGAS
+235 PPFIGSS

-257 VRELRPDAPP
+257 IRELRVDVPP

-273 MRCLQKDPDER
+273 MRSLAKDPDHR
-284 PSQAVDLVRVLD
+284 PGQASDLVRVLD
-296 SVTSSGSSTAA
+296 SVTSSGASTAA

-315 RAGRALGMWAGAT
+315 RAGRALALWAGAT

-333 TAWAATASIGLPTW
+333 TAWAATVVVGLPTW

-359 LPAIAFTAWVQR
+359 LPAIVFTAWVQR
-371 TTQKA
+371 ATQKA

-418 VGAFVVLVVGFMVMR
+418 VGSFVVLVVGFMVMR
-433 ALGIGPAGSLM
+433 AMGIGPAGSLI
-444 GRGAFG
+444 GRGTFG
-450 AKERLVVADFR
+450 AREKLIVADFR
-461 SPANDSTLGATVA
+461 SPASDATLGATVA

-482 QSANLSVM
+482 QSASLSVM
-490 TRAAVRD
+490 TRAAVRE
-497 VMQRMQKPAGASMT
+497 VMQLMQKDPSASMHY
-511 FETAREVATREGAKA
+511 ETAREVATREGAKA
-526 VLDGAVDRVGTGYVV
+526 LLDGAVDRVGTGYVV

-548 LDGTELATFRET
+548 MDGRELATFRAT
-560 AADDGELI
+560 AANDGELI
-568 ASLGEL
+568 ASLGGL
-574 ARDVRERVGESL
+574 AKDIRERVGESL
-586 KTIRDAKP
+586 KSIRDTKA
-594 LERVTTSSLPAL
+594 LERVTTASLPAL
-606 KKYVEGMYQIE
+606 KKYVEGMYAIE
-617 TLGDND
+617 ALDD
-623 RGRALLYEAVALDS
+623 RERGRAMLYDAVAIDS
-637 TFAMAWRRL
+637 TFAMAWRRI
-646 AASMAVNVSTMRA
+646 AASYAGQGSGRA
-659 AQMAA
+659 AQMTA

-684 AGYYSYGPSP
+684 AGYHSYGPNP
-694 DYERTAAAY
+694 DLEKTIAAY
-703 EALLERDSM
+703 EALLERDSV

-725 RMRNYARAEELLR
+725 TKRDFVRSEELLR
-738 RAIAVPQPFG
+738 RAIAVPEPFG
-748 GSFTNLAAIQVAMG
+748 GSFGNLAQAQIAQG
-762 KLAAAESTQ
+762 KFAAAEST
-771 AAYRSRLPSNAA
+771 AAAFRIALPSSAA
-783 HWVNDATIAVGRS
+783 HWQVDAFIATGRMDLQKLEEVTTKTYS
-796 DLAKSDEIARAA
+796 DPK
-808 FADAKVAT
+808 AT
-816 TREFAAMQLKQ
+816 TQRDFSSLMMGQLSM
-827 GAQVRGKVRETLT
+827 VRGKIRDGMRYVGESEAILSTR
-840 WLNEVAK
+840 
-847 VQSAQAQTRMP
+847 SDTRMTV
-858 ALRAAL
+858 LRASL
-864 DSAVLRGFFLGDT
+864 DSAWMRTFFLGEAD
-877 TGARDQIRRAL
+877 AAKEQIRRAL
-888 AKTQMESLPASERQW
+888 ARTPMESLPASERQW
-903 LLLLYLSS
+903 PFLIGI
-911 AVGDGA
+911 AGAAGDAA
-917 AARGALQSFERDLPQ
+917 AARAALQAFERDLPQ
-932 MGVAQASGALADAR
+932 MGVPQASGALSEAR
-946 GHAALAAGRAE
+946 GHVALAEGRPAD
-957 EAIPFFREADRTYAS
+957 AIPLFREADRTYAS
-972 CERCTMINLARA
+972 CDRCAMINLARA

-989 QRDSAIAYFQR
+989 QRDSAIVYFQK
-1000 FVDTPHPYLDE
+1000 FVDMPHSFLFE

-1025 LYESTGD
+1025 LYEAAGD

-1042 FIELWKD
+1042 FVELWQD

-1059 DARGR
+1059 DARER
-1064 LERIRAEMA
+1064 LTRVRAELA
-1073 RKG
+1073 RRG